1 MGSAERKLTL
11 HLLPD
16 ILAVCR
22 LAPDTPL
29 PEWAAQDGFVSIT
42 RTSDELTVV
51 IPQEHVPEGVQAQ
64 RDFRALKVAGPLA
77 FDEIGILAAIAG
89 PLASAGI
96 SIFAVSTYDTDYVLV
111 RQTDLGKA
119 LGALRDAGHTVAA

>member
-1 MGSAERKLTL
+1 MQT
-11 HLLPD
+11 
-16 ILAVCR
+16 
-22 LAPDTPL
+22 
-29 PEWAAQDGFVSIT
+29 GFVSIT
-42 RTSDELTVV
+42 RTNDELTVV
-51 IPQEHVPEGVQAQ
+51 IPQERVPDGVQAQ
-64 RDFRALKVAGPLA
+64 RGFRALKVAGPLA

-119 LGALRDAGHTVAA
+119 LGTLRDAGHTVAG

>member
-1 MGSAERKLTL
+1 MGRKLTL
-11 HLLPD
+11 QLLPD
-16 ILAVCR
+16 VLAVCR

-29 PEWAAQDGFVSIT
+29 PEWAVQAGFVSIT
-42 RTSDELTVV
+42 RTSDELSVV
-51 IPQEHVPEGVQAQ
+51 IPQQRVPDGVQAQ

-77 FDEIGILAAIAG
+77 FDEIGILAALAG

-119 LGALRDAGHTVAA
+119 LGVLRGAGHVVAG